1 MLSSIAPHGWLEC
14 RICLQS
20 KRHWCPSDRPRGPQ
34 PDLALQREAVPGY
47 SLTGQ
52 PQALN
57 PQAAGPSPLIHPD
70 LYPQAK
76 PRLCSFPRGVS
87 ARDTALPK
95 FWLCRRREPTQ
106 GWSSFPRNT
115 CPVAQLPWD
124 ESPRPLRGSSVPS
137 SLHFTNLHFLEKLG
151 GLVVKCKCS
160 AN

>member
-1 MLSSIAPHGWLEC
+1 MAKTSWDVHTSEDHAVVKIMRSLASFSSKDWSWRPQPARAPIHSVLSSIAPHRWLEC

-20 KRHWCPSDRPRGPQ
+20 KRHWCPSDRPQGPQ
-34 PDLALQREAVPGY
+34 PDLALQRAAVPGY

-57 PQAAGPSPLIHPD
+57 PQAAGPSSLIHPD

-95 FWLCRRREPTQ
+95 FWLCRLREPTL
-106 GWSSFPRNT
+106 GWS
-115 CPVAQLPWD
+115 
-124 ESPRPLRGSSVPS
+124 
-137 SLHFTNLHFLEKLG
+137 
-151 GLVVKCKCS
+151 
-160 AN
+160 